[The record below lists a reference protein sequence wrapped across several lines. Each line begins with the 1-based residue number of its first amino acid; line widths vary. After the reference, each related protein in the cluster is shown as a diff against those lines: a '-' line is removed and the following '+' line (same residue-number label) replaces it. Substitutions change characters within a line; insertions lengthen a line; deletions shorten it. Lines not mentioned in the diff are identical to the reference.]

1 MVTPPDTDSG
11 RVTMALLG
19 QKIDNLG
26 EKMDDLL
33 ERMSCV
39 EAVVHQHDMALVGD
53 KGRTE
58 REAARLDGRID
69 RVEDRVKGWQ
79 AGQGVL
85 SLVLSVIAGWFG
97 ARY

>member
-11 RVTMALLG
+11 RVTLALLG
-19 QKIDNLG
+19 QKIDNLSD
-26 EKMDDLL
+26 KVDDYL
-33 ERMSCV
+33 ERMACV

-53 KGRTE
+53 KGRME

-79 AGQGVL
+79 AGQGVFTAL
-85 SLVLSVIAGWFG
+85 ASAVAAWLGMRS
-97 ARY
+97 